1 MADIT
6 SIWVALRQVEREP
19 ETNRYP
25 IRKDSDPALTKGLL
39 SAIQTQVA
47 RLSLSRGLRVAVTSG
62 SRGQSEK
69 WKGVAD
75 AFGSAFTVRTV
86 DPGESVVRDRL
97 KDADGNL
104 SPECGRAIKRWY
116 R

>member
-1 MADIT
+1 MRFK
-6 SIWVALRQVEREP
+6 L
-19 ETNRYP
+19 
-25 IRKDSDPALTKGLL
+25 K
-39 SAIQTQVA
+39 VA

-62 SRGQSEK
+62 TPWVNRKNG
-69 WKGVAD
+69 KGVAD

-97 KDADGNL
+97 KDEDGNL